1 MPNVCASKSLTK
13 KKYVTLTMT
22 SKKEFV
28 NRSVCYLNKIFYAGA
43 LNTERPRFLSDP
55 PAPRMHL
62 PESRI
67 LDSCLSDDM
76 PSICKAG

>member
-1 MPNVCASKSLTK
+1 
-13 KKYVTLTMT
+13 MT

-28 NRSVCYLNKIFYAGA
+28 NRSISYLNKIFYAGA

-67 LDSCLSDDM
+67 LNSCFSDDT

>member
-1 MPNVCASKSLTK
+1 
-13 KKYVTLTMT
+13 MT

-28 NRSVCYLNKIFYAGA
+28 NRSISYLNKIFYAGP
-43 LNTERPRFLSDP
+43 LSVESPRFLSDP

-67 LDSCLSDDM
+67 LISCFSDDT

>member
-1 MPNVCASKSLTK
+1 
-13 KKYVTLTMT
+13 MT

-67 LDSCLSDDM
+67 LDSFRLDIDYLLFVKSPDCLFE
-76 PSICKAG
+76 CFFAAAK